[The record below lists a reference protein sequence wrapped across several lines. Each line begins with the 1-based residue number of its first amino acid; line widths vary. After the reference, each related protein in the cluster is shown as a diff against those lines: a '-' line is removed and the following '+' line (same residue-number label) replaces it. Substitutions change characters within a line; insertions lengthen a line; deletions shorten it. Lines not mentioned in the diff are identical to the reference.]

1 MKKDKLKKIIVK
13 SIPGDI
19 DFEKIILFGS
29 RARKDYNEDSDYD
42 LLIVLKNKISQR
54 KKIKLSTSIR
64 QNLATNLIDADV
76 ILKQKNEIDYYK
88 DKAGSVVRNA
98 LEEGI
103 AL

>member
-13 SIPGDI
+13 SIPGGV

-29 RARKDYNEDSDYD
+29 RTRNDYNEDSDYD
-42 LLIVLKNKISQR
+42 LLIVLKDKISQR

>member
-1 MKKDKLKKIIVK
+1 MKNDKLKKIIVK
-13 SIPGDI
+13 SIPGGV

-29 RARKDYNEDSDYD
+29 RARNDYNEDSDYD
-42 LLIVLKNKISQR
+42 LLIVLKDKISQR

-76 ILKQKNEIDYYK
+76 ILKQKSEIDYYK

-98 LEEGI
+98 LEEGV